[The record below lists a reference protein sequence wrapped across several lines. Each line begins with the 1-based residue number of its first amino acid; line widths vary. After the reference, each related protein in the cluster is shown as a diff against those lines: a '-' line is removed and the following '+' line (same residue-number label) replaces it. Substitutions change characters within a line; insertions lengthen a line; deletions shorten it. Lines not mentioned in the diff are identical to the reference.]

1 MFKYILKNIQL
12 IISFFANLLL
22 MILFITNSQPNLF
35 ERIIMSSVL
44 FLYWLR
50 MIYFYK
56 KYNELQK

>member
-1 MFKYILKNIQL
+1 MFKYILKNKQL